1 METSAQ
7 PRIVSRVSGGRQ
19 TLSLAAPD
27 APGRGTWWTRP
38 SLWSGQDNARIR
50 AFTRQVATLLL
61 AGFTLDRALSIIGAL
76 LGDDRLGMVIRDV
89 QERVRQGQRL
99 ASALAG
105 HPRYFG
111 ELYRGVIAAGERS
124 GQLAEAFQ
132 RLADHLD
139 RQAELRS
146 RLLGALLYPAIMV
159 VAGSA
164 AVLLLLL
171 FVIPRF
177 AVILGDVGGTL
188 PWTAST
194 LLWVG
199 DIVSRG
205 WWLAA
210 LGAVAGIA
218 AVTLHRHTPIGR
230 VVQDLWL
237 VRLPIVGSLRARV
250 ATERVA
256 RTLAGALAGGI
267 PLLEALDIVSDA
279 AGDAAFRRELM
290 LAAESVRRGEALS
303 ATLRRGRVV
312 PELAIQM
319 IAAGEES
326 GRVVPLLEHVASAYR
341 TETEQQLRSLVAVVE
356 PVIIVLFGSL
366 VAFVAL
372 ALLQTIYG
380 IGTTL

>member
-19 TLSLAAPD
+19 TLSLATPD
-27 APGRGTWWTRP
+27 ATARSSWWRRS
-38 SLWSGQDNARIR
+38 SLWSWQDSARTR
-50 AFTRQVATLLL
+50 AFTRQAATLLL
-61 AGFTLDRALSIIGAL
+61 AGFTLDRALSITGAL
-76 LGDDRLGMVIRDV
+76 LGDDRLGMVIRDI

-99 ASALAG
+99 VSALAE
-105 HPRYFG
+105 HPRCFG
-111 ELYRGVIAAGERS
+111 ELYCGVIAAGERS
-124 GQLAEAFQ
+124 GRLAEAFQ
-132 RLADHLD
+132 RLADYLD

-146 RLLGALLYPAIMV
+146 RLLGVLLYPAIMV
-159 VAGSA
+159 AAGSA
-164 AVLLLLL
+164 AVLLLVL

-188 PWTAST
+188 PWTASM
-194 LLWVG
+194 LLWLA
-199 DIVSRG
+199 DIVSKG

-210 LGAVAGIA
+210 LAGAAVIA
-218 AVTLHRHTPIGR
+218 AVTLHRQTATGR
-230 VVQDLWL
+230 VVQDVWL
-237 VRLPIVGSLRARV
+237 LRLPVVGSLRARL

-267 PLLEALDIVSDA
+267 PLLEALDIAGDA
-279 AGDAAFRRELM
+279 AGDAAFRRELV
-290 LAAESVRRGEALS
+290 LSVEGVRRGEPLS
-303 ATLRRGRVV
+303 LTLRRGRVF
-312 PELAIQM
+312 PELAVQM

-356 PVIIVLFGSL
+356 PVIIVVFGGL
-366 VAFVAL
+366 VGFVAL